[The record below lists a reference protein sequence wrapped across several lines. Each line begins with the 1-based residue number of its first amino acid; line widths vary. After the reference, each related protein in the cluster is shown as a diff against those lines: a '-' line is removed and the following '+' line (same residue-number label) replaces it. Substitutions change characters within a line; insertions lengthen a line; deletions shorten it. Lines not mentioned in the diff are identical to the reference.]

1 HDAAA
6 SAIRRKNAL
15 RARDS
20 GTRDAPGTSRHL
32 SAAPRERIH
41 MGEQRNPNGS
51 RTARPYG
58 MTAGLKRTGL
68 PYGRAHTASH
78 GEATFM
84 FDVRI
89 IAACRR
95 PQDAVQMCYRTT
107 GGIVHP
113 SITL

>member
-1 HDAAA
+1 
-6 SAIRRKNAL
+6 
-15 RARDS
+15 
-20 GTRDAPGTSRHL
+20 
-32 SAAPRERIH
+32 H

-113 SITL
+113 SITSSKTNLIRDHISSIQINPRATAVMMSDGEETQE